1 MPNRIPDRILG
12 PTDFARAFN
21 VSRGT
26 LDRLESYARLLT
38 QWQAKINL
46 VAPGTLAEV
55 WHRHFADSAQL
66 VRFAPPDA
74 KTWLDLGSG
83 AGFPGL
89 VVATLLAEKGPCRVT
104 LCESDTRKAAFLADV
119 KRKLGLAVDI
129 IPARIETD
137 STHVSVG
144 QVDVVSARALAPL
157 QRLVPLAAPFFHERT
172 VGLFPKGR
180 EAEKEIVEAAMT
192 WRFEA
197 ELMPSLTD
205 REGRVAV
212 IRKPVA
218 NRGD

>member
-1 MPNRIPDRILG
+1 MADRILG
-12 PTDFARAFN
+12 PADFARAFD

-26 LDRLESYARLLT
+26 LDRLESYSRLLT

-46 VAPGTLAEV
+46 VAPGTLSEV

-66 VRFAPPDA
+66 VRLAPPDA

-89 VVATLLAEKGPCRVT
+89 VVAVLLAEKVPCRVT

-129 IPARIETD
+129 ISARIETD
-137 STHVSVG
+137 STHASVG
-144 QVDVVSARALAPL
+144 RVDVVSARALAPL
-157 QRLVPLAAPFFHERT
+157 QRLVPLAAPFFHEQT

-180 EAEKEIVEAAMT
+180 EAEKEIAEAATT

-197 ELMPSLTD
+197 ELQPSLTD
-205 REGRVAV
+205 REGRIAV

-218 NRGD
+218 KRGN